1 MLFIRL
7 VPPLLFISIIA
18 INFGFAQTT
27 INSIDGVY
35 IETESEYKPVSE
47 DMIRNGDVIAFDIPG
62 VYDYLVANNQLLRN
76 VVLKIDNIELPEF
89 PAYMLSNE
97 SGLIMFKF
105 SFKHLTTEHR
115 QQLYNLK
122 GKATKE
128 VLLGIKL
135 DETNVLTYDQRA
147 RIYFSSIE
155 YWGIVGGVLIGAFF
169 LFFIALVLKY
179 KSLIKDDVQG
189 LDVKSASYSFSK
201 SQIAYWTFIVVACFI
216 YIWGFTGDLN
226 SINTTA
232 LILLGISAATTSVGT
247 AINKNQEDKAK
258 TQDEKA
264 IKKLGEFRTTKKNFF
279 IDILSDGGGISIH
292 RLQALIFNIV
302 FGIAFVK
309 SVIIDYSMPEFS
321 EVQLVLLGLSNGTYA
336 FIKNSENK

>member
-27 INSIDGVY
+27 INTIDGVY

-169 LFFIALVLKY
+169 LFFI
-179 KSLIKDDVQG
+179 
-189 LDVKSASYSFSK
+189 
-201 SQIAYWTFIVVACFI
+201 
-216 YIWGFTGDLN
+216 
-226 SINTTA
+226 
-232 LILLGISAATTSVGT
+232 
-247 AINKNQEDKAK
+247 
-258 TQDEKA
+258 
-264 IKKLGEFRTTKKNFF
+264 R
-279 IDILSDGGGISIH
+279 
-292 RLQALIFNIV
+292 IF
-302 FGIAFVK
+302 
-309 SVIIDYSMPEFS
+309 
-321 EVQLVLLGLSNGTYA
+321 
-336 FIKNSENK
+336 